1 MEFTKRELSEIVRA
15 MDKEMGKVE
24 HIFPTVM
31 YPQEYEAYKR
41 AEREHAPNVAVRLNG
56 FRVEYYNTITGEV
69 VSSHC

>member
-1 MEFTKRELSEIVRA
+1 MEFAESELREIVRA
-15 MDKEMGKVE
+15 MDKEMENE

-56 FRVEYYNTITGEV
+56 FRTEYYNTITGEV